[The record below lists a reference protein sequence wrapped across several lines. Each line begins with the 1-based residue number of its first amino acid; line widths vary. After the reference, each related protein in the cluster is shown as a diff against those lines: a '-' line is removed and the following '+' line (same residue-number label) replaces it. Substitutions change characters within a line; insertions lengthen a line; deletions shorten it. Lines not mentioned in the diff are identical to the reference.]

1 MKQKPNVR
9 SPKGL
14 RLIVSKTT
22 YPTVFGGAEHDA
34 AIRFLRKILKKSK
47 KRVFSS
53 KKRNFLKKTPIFQS
67 FDPHTIAES

>member
-34 AIRFLRKILKKSK
+34 AIRFLRKILKNRK
-47 KRVFSS
+47 KRVFFFEKTEFFGKITNFS
-53 KKRNFLKKTPIFQS
+53 KF
-67 FDPHTIAES
+67 